1 MSGALRED
9 IIEEMN
15 KYPFANEELWKDKC
29 AQCNKIKIPAFITAS
44 YSNTLHTMG
53 TFRAWREIGSE
64 KKWLRIHD
72 TQEWPDYYDEK
83 NTEERRKFFD
93 FYLKGINKGW
103 ENDTP
108 KVRYA
113 LLDLEGGNRLNIV
126 SEEFPP
132 KNVEYK
138 KLYFNAFTRL
148 LVNEPP
154 NEDKIIKYTPNG
166 LPVRTSFQI
175 TFNEETSFVGYP
187 KVKLFMECEEYNDM
201 DIFVWVQKIDKRGNV
216 LSEFVVPNHGAALQD
231 FTQDGASTLRNRGCH
246 GKLRASMRH
255 LDPKKSTDIIPY
267 YTFDRVEKLSKG
279 EIVELDIKLS
289 PIGLVYYKDER

>member
-72 TQEWPDYYDEK
+72 TQEWPDYYEEK

-93 FYLKGINKGW
+93 FYLKGINNGW

-113 LLDLEGGNRLNIV
+113 LLDLEGGR
-126 SEEFPP
+126 
-132 KNVEYK
+132 
-138 KLYFNAFTRL
+138 
-148 LVNEPP
+148 
-154 NEDKIIKYTPNG
+154 
-166 LPVRTSFQI
+166 
-175 TFNEETSFVGYP
+175 
-187 KVKLFMECEEYNDM
+187 
-201 DIFVWVQKIDKRGNV
+201 
-216 LSEFVVPNHGAALQD
+216 
-231 FTQDGASTLRNRGCH
+231 
-246 GKLRASMRH
+246 
-255 LDPKKSTDIIPY
+255 KS
-267 YTFDRVEKLSKG
+267 S
-279 EIVELDIKLS
+279 
-289 PIGLVYYKDER
+289 